1 MPKEDCVTLSL
12 MVDGRQTKRMQ
23 VSDGVLATAH
33 YLLQQQAVIEAESDN
48 PQAFWVDVKINGES
62 INEFVIDSNDQLKV
76 GDYLP

>member
-33 YLLQQQAVIEAESDN
+33 LLLKQRAVDEAEGDD
-48 PQAFWVDVKINGES
+48 PQAFWVEVKVNGEP
-62 INEFVIDSNDQLKV
+62 INEFVIDSKGQLKV